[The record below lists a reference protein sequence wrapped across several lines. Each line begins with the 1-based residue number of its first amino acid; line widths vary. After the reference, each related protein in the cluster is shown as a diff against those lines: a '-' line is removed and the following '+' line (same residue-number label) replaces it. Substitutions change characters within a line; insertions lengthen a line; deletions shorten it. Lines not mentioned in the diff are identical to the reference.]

1 MRNPKKV
8 CASVRNVIAN
18 TKKENMKKIIRTNLF
33 YLIIYFVCTVGINA
47 QRVYPLV
54 SGKLIIE

>member
-33 YLIIYFVCTVGINA
+33 YLIIYFDIIVDLNA
-47 QRVYPLV
+47 QRVYLLFP
-54 SGKLIIE
+54 EN